1 MVSGCLGARAS
12 HPGWIGLGHLALL
25 LAVSACDGSES
36 RATRSEPWLKDEVA
50 LSRTESASL
59 RYRAVHGQRLHFS
72 VRAKQGDLRGS
83 VPLHSAELEFDPR
96 ALDGGRGKLTF
107 DLEGLALERAS
118 EEEVGAASV
127 SDLLLGEAARLWLSL
142 GPDVARAE
150 RAEAAHAQFDVRL
163 GRGLSSHS
171 VQGGAPVPVLDA
183 AGRRAGMARRVSGLV
198 EGDLL
203 LLGREVTHVLEVE
216 VDFEVPRGQ
225 RSPGAPER
233 LVVRLSEAEGVP
245 LSEHGI
251 VPRDARGAVVSE
263 QWATFGRSPG
273 LRALVTGSLRFE
285 RSRE

>member
-1 MVSGCLGARAS
+1 MPRGTLHRNRARERRRGRNRPGACGFLGCFAGAWQVWTMVSGCLGARAS

-118 EEEVGAASV
+118 EEEVG
-127 SDLLLGEAARLWLSL
+127 
-142 GPDVARAE
+142 P
-150 RAEAAHAQFDVRL
+150 
-163 GRGLSSHS
+163 
-171 VQGGAPVPVLDA
+171 
-183 AGRRAGMARRVSGLV
+183 
-198 EGDLL
+198 
-203 LLGREVTHVLEVE
+203 
-216 VDFEVPRGQ
+216 
-225 RSPGAPER
+225 
-233 LVVRLSEAEGVP
+233 
-245 LSEHGI
+245 
-251 VPRDARGAVVSE
+251 
-263 QWATFGRSPG
+263 
-273 LRALVTGSLRFE
+273 
-285 RSRE
+285 